1 MLPTISIGPLV
12 LPTAGL
18 VYIVGAWV
26 ALTAIE
32 RSAKALKLDAEAVYG
47 LSAVALA
54 AGFIGARLLFVVL
67 HWPAYRE
74 NLTAIVWP
82 LTSGFDVWGGL
93 VLAIVVAFL
102 YGRARRL
109 PAAATLDALAPGLFV
124 ALIAVSLADL
134 LGGPGYGTETAV
146 PWALDVFGIRRHPV
160 QLYEIVVALLALLVW
175 RLAFDRRSFDGQL
188 FLMSVAVY
196 SAGRL
201 IFDTYRA
208 NAWLTSSG
216 FHILQIASLMVLLVC
231 IFLLGRGLAAKSS
244 GVETAS

>member
-26 ALTAIE
+26 ALSVVE

-47 LSAVALA
+47 LSAVAVA
-54 AGFIGARLLFVVL
+54 AGFIGARFLFVVL
-67 HWPAYRE
+67 HWPAYRD
-74 NLTAIVWP
+74 NLAGIVWP

-93 VLAIVVAFL
+93 FFALVAGFL
-102 YGRARRL
+102 YGRAKQL
-109 PAAATLDALAPGLFV
+109 PVAATLDALAPGLFV
-124 ALIAVSLADL
+124 ALIAVSLADFL
-134 LGGPGYGTETAV
+134 AGPGYGTETSV
-146 PWALDVFGIRRHPV
+146 LWSLDVFGIRRHPV
-160 QLYEIVVALLALLVW
+160 QLYEVVVALLALLVW
-175 RLAFDRRSFDGQL
+175 RRSLNHRSFDGQL
-188 FLMSVAVY
+188 VLLSVGVY

-216 FHILQIASLMVLLVC
+216 YHVLQIVSLVVLLVC
-231 IFLLGRGLAAKSS
+231 IFLLGRGLSAKSS
-244 GVETAS
+244 SVESA

>member
-1 MLPTISIGPLV
+1 MPT
-12 LPTAGL
+12 TGL

-26 ALTAIE
+26 ALTVVE

-54 AGFIGARLLFVVL
+54 AGFVGARLLFVVL

-74 NLTAIVWP
+74 NLAGIFWP

-93 VLAIVVAFL
+93 FFAVVAAFL
-102 YGRARRL
+102 YGRAKQL
-109 PAAATLDALAPGLFV
+109 PAAVTLDALAPGILV

-134 LGGPGYGTETAV
+134 LAGPGYGTETSV
-146 PWALDVFGIRRHPV
+146 PWGLDVFGIRRHPV
-160 QLYEIVVALLALLVW
+160 QLYEVVVAVLALLVW
-175 RLAFDRRSFDGQL
+175 RLAFKYRSFDGQL

-208 NAWLTSSG
+208 NAWLSSG
-216 FHILQIASLMVLLVC
+216 GYHVLQIVSLVVLLVC
-231 IFLLGRGLAAKSS
+231 IFLLGRGLTAESPS
-244 GVETAS
+244 VETT